1 MSQFSG
7 QSLNNGNRRFMIEW
21 NNAIS
26 RHNLAKKMAE
36 FLRKDLWC
44 NWPFVS
50 LDDKTMASLK
60 NFEII
65 GKNPLPSWIFFI
77 CTFYSYIY
85 FFFWLF
91 YDWVMWREED
101 CLTKRRFWKDDSGD
115 LWLHCILRV
124 DSEFFRKQ
132 ISGWRGA

>member
-7 QSLNNGNRRFMIEW
+7 QSLNNGDRRFMIEW

-60 NFEII
+60 IFEII
-65 GKNPLPSWIFFI
+65 GKPFAFLNIFFI
-77 CTFYSYIY
+77 CSFYSYI
-85 FFFWLF
+85 FFL
-91 YDWVMWREED
+91 VV
-101 CLTKRRFWKDDSGD
+101 
-115 LWLHCILRV
+115 LWLSNVARRGLFDKAALLKGWFRWLMTALYTTCWLRI
-124 DSEFFRKQ
+124 F
-132 ISGWRGA
+132 

>member
-60 NFEII
+60 IFEII
-65 GKNPLPSWIFFI
+65 RKNPVAFLNIFYLYFLFI
-77 CTFYSYIY
+77 Y
-85 FFFWLF
+85 FFWLF

-101 CLTKRRFWKDDSGD
+101 GLTKRRFWKDDSGE

-132 ISGWRGA
+132 VSGCRRA